1 MKRTMTRSEAQV
13 MQAGSCYRQ
22 RQRAREVLARAE
34 RDLANFR
41 ELLGYPASS
50 RQRQKYV
57 RAARDAARHWW
68 LAILDWQEAC
78 WRCSAL
84 PQVDGVSTSYILP
97 RWELYIKRQRLLDLR
112 QNDSD
117 PGVMA

>member
-1 MKRTMTRSEAQV
+1 MRRTMTRSEAQV
-13 MQAGSCYRQ
+13 MQAGSCYMQ
-22 RQRAREVLARAE
+22 RQRARKVLARAE

-57 RAARDAARHWW
+57 RAARGVARRWW
-68 LAILDWQEAC
+68 LAILDWQDAC
-78 WRCSAL
+78 SRCSAL
-84 PQVDGVSTSYILP
+84 PVLEGVSTGYILP

-117 PGVMA
+117 PGVTA

>member
-1 MKRTMTRSEAQV
+1 MTSR
-13 MQAGSCYRQ
+13 CYMQ
-22 RQRAREVLARAE
+22 RQRARKVLANAE
-34 RDLANFR
+34 RDLANFQ
-41 ELLGYPASS
+41 ELDEYPASN

-57 RAARDAARHWW
+57 RKARDVARHWW

-78 WRCSAL
+78 RRCFAM
-84 PQVDGVSTSYILP
+84 PQMDGVSTSYILP
-97 RWELYIKRQRLLDLR
+97 RWELYIKRHRLLELR